1 MSETALERPTATG
14 GEESPGRTFE
24 VGEAPLERF
33 TVVRLDAMRVRQK
46 TDGMLL
52 RIATR
57 RPVPGFRKNS
67 KTVPPQ
73 IRHEFERQARDEVI
87 ADLSKKPLAERCSE
101 EKLDIMPSVRY
112 LGEQPSGDGGVVEAR
127 FSLEVHPEVPDP
139 DLAGRKL
146 IKPVP
151 RIPQGSADRMIEH
164 LRLNLAD
171 WKAVDRKAR
180 EGDRVR
186 YRHQGLRDDQE
197 DPAVVLG
204 NPSVPEAVS
213 KAFDGA
219 AAGDEVALEREPL
232 KDGGDPIR
240 VTTTVTAVEWAE
252 LPAADSD
259 FARKVDPQFS
269 SVEELRSLL
278 TSRLESDT
286 EEAALSRAHERMMHI
301 LDEATPEFDLP
312 GNYVE
317 GMVDSRI
324 SEIKKQHEE
333 RKAKVPEG
341 LLNRDYIRH
350 ALRRQLRRSMIFNR
364 YILSRGI
371 KLSDEELEERIK
383 EVAGSAE
390 DPEKAEREIRADRD
404 LLTKV
409 AERPMLEKA
418 LAAFEELVDVEK
430 VGMDLMELTEKER
443 AGDPEAPMPSYVPP
457 AREGP

>member
-1 MSETALERPTATG
+1 MSETALDRPTAAG
-14 GEESPGRTFE
+14 GEEGPGKTFE
-24 VGEAPLERF
+24 VGEAPLERL
-33 TVVRLDAMRVRQK
+33 TVVRLDARRVRQK
-46 TDGMLL
+46 TDAMLL

-57 RPVPGFRKNS
+57 RPVAGFRKNS

-73 IRHEFERQARDEVI
+73 IRREFERHARDEVI

-101 EKLDIMPSVRY
+101 EKIDIMPSVRY
-112 LGEQPSGDGGVVEAR
+112 LGEQTSGDGGSVEAR

-151 RIPQGSADRMIEH
+151 RIPPGSADRMIEH

-186 YRHQGLRDDQE
+186 YRHRGLRDDQE

-219 AAGDEVALEREPL
+219 AAGDEVVLEREPL
-232 KDGGDPIR
+232 EAGGEPIR
-240 VTTTVTAVEWAE
+240 VSTTVTAVEWAE

-259 FARKVDPQFS
+259 FARKVDPQFR

-286 EEAALSRAHERMMHI
+286 EDAALSRAHERMMHI

-317 GMVDSRI
+317 GMVDSQL
-324 SEIKKQHEE
+324 SDYAKKREE
-333 RKAKVPEG
+333 QGEKKPVSLPS
-341 LLNRDYIRH
+341 RDVVRFTTRH
-350 ALRRQLRRSMIFNR
+350 QLRRSMIFNR
-364 YILSRGI
+364 FVLSRGI
-371 KLSDEELEERIK
+371 KLSDEELEERIA
-383 EVAGSAE
+383 EVAGSEE
-390 DPEKAEREIRADRD
+390 DPEKAARDIKADRD

-409 AERPMLEKA
+409 AERPMLEKT

-443 AGDPEAPMPSYVPP
+443 AGDPEAPRPVYVPP
-457 AREGP
+457 DREGS

>member
-1 MSETALERPTATG
+1 MSETALDRPTAAG
-14 GEESPGRTFE
+14 GEEAPGKTFE

-33 TVVRLDAMRVRQK
+33 TVLRLDAQRVRQK
-46 TDGMLL
+46 TDAMLL
-52 RIATR
+52 RIAAR

-67 KTVPPQ
+67 KAVPPQ

-87 ADLSKKPLAERCSE
+87 AEMSKRPLAERCSE

-112 LGEQPSGDGGVVEAR
+112 LGEQPSGDGGFVEAR

-151 RIPQGSADRMIEH
+151 RIPPGSADRMIEH

-186 YRHQGLRDDQE
+186 YRHRGLRDDQE
-197 DPAVVLG
+197 DHAVVLG

-213 KAFDGA
+213 RAFDGA
-219 AAGDEVALEREPL
+219 AAGDEVTLEREPL
-232 KDGGDPIR
+232 EAGGEPIR
-240 VTTTVTAVEWAE
+240 VSTTVTAVEWAE

-259 FARKVDPQFS
+259 FARKVDPQFR
-269 SVEELRSLL
+269 SVEELRGLL

-286 EEAALSRAHERMMHI
+286 EDAALSRAHERMMHI

-324 SEIKKQHEE
+324 SEIRKQHEE

-341 LLNRDYIRH
+341 LLNRDYMRH

-390 DPEKAEREIRADRD
+390 DPEKAEREIRKDRD

-409 AERPMLEKA
+409 AERPMLEKS

-443 AGDPEAPMPSYVPP
+443 RGDPEAPEPAFVPQ
-457 AREGP
+457 GGQGG